1 MPSYSKD
8 LELSKDS
15 FRASGSGSTLGLL
28 ILEFNL
34 ISQEMESSSNS
45 LVLVKKPSTFAH
57 LVIQP
62 YHFRLQNHSSFFFR
76 ESLHPIQKVYLAQWI

>member
-34 ISQEMESSSNS
+34 ISQEIESSSNS

-62 YHFRLQNHSSFFFR
+62 YNFRLQNHSSFFFR
-76 ESLHPIQKVYLAQWI
+76 ESLHPIQKVYLAQ

>member
-15 FRASGSGSTLGLL
+15 SRASGSGSTLGLL

-62 YHFRLQNHSSFFFR
+62 YRFRLQNHSSFFFR
-76 ESLHPIQKVYLAQWI
+76 ESLHPIQKVYLAQ